1 MDPIIICPYLYDHE
15 KLEIEQKFSLG
26 NINGKHLKFFF
37 WQDKKM
43 IGPELAFEF
52 CWNQFPDRDIIIIH
66 SDMAPSYED
75 SNNSWFDQL
84 LQFREMLPY
93 AGVIGCNL
101 FYPRASQQKTT
112 IVQCAGGTFLN
123 GRIGH
128 LHGPVS
134 HKLGSEGIAAST
146 LNQIR
151 KVPWATFGGVLIRR
165 SVIDACGKF
174 DRRYSWA
181 YVRDVDYCFEAR
193 KRGFQ
198 VFQVPVSLLHEES
211 RTTRP
216 LMLANPKLSTQ
227 AADNLKTFY
236 EKWSRTSFLEL

>member
-15 KLEIEQKFSLG
+15 KLEIEQKFFLS
-26 NINGKHLKFFF
+26 NINGKHLEFFF
-37 WQDKKM
+37 WQDKM
-43 IGPELAFEF
+43 LIGPELAFEF
-52 CWNQFPDRDIIIIH
+52 CWSQFPDRDIIIIH
-66 SDMAPSYED
+66 SDMAPLQED

-84 LQFREMLPY
+84 LHFREMLPY
-93 AGVIGCNL
+93 AGIIGCNL
-101 FYPRASQQKTT
+101 FYPRPSQLNP
-112 IVQCAGGTFLN
+112 IVVQCAGGTFID

-165 SVIDACGKF
+165 SVIDTCGNF
-174 DRRYSWA
+174 DRRYNWA

-193 KRGFQ
+193 MRGFQ

-211 RTTRP
+211 RTTRS
-216 LMLANPKLSTQ
+216 LMLANSKLGAQ
-227 AADNLKTFY
+227 AANNLEIFY
-236 EKWSRTSFLEL
+236 EKWNCKINLEF